1 VEGKKRNEKGWDGR
15 GKETPPRTKILAT
28 ALDLEQK
35 LVTTLSFISFH
46 VLEPDLQNIL

>member
-1 VEGKKRNEKGWDGR
+1 MGEEKK
-15 GKETPPRTKILAT
+15 PPRTKILAT
-28 ALDLEQK
+28 ALDLEQE